1 MKAFHNLTGILF
13 ICLGSHLSQAQANAS
28 PSQDPSLSEFELKA
42 GLTLEAIAAAPLT
55 ASPCALAWDDQGRL
69 LVVENRGYPVG
80 SDDGTPKGMIAMLE
94 DLNAD
99 GQMDTRTVFARN
111 LTFPNGIIPWKGGF
125 FITCAPDIIYLKD
138 TNGDNIA
145 DLRQVVLT
153 GFATDRSTQ
162 LRVSHPTLGPDGWI
176 YITSGLSSRAAIRSP
191 LHPDRE
197 AVRIGTDARFN
208 PTNYRIEA
216 IDGRGQFGHSFN
228 DIGDRFHCMNRIHV
242 QHTVLSSSDLERH
255 PNLPFSQTVQ
265 NVPEAMFD
273 DLLSSKNVAART
285 YPISENLTTADSH
298 AGSFSAA
305 CGIHIYRGNELPSD
319 IYGDAFVCD
328 PTGNLVRRD
337 RLTPTGPTYSSH
349 IATEGREF
357 LASRNNHFRPVFL
370 GTGPDGALYVCDMNR
385 PTIEHP
391 DYLPVE
397 IRKRTDFEQ
406 GKHQGFIWRI
416 GSEKSDQ
423 ASPLQNNDLSQQSP
437 EKLIELLGHA
447 NSWQRETAFRLLIEK
462 SPDNVCSTLAT
473 KLSESVP
480 KGPRQRTISKE
491 FGQQIGILNQLNA
504 LLALSDWHQS
514 GPKASET
521 TNTSLV
527 LDVLRRCIEAES
539 PALRVKAWRNLKQI
553 PNYWIDPETAIHW
566 AKDPN
571 PKVRFEFAITA
582 GNTMSPL
589 LFPAFRHLAIVDGTN
604 TWSRAA
610 ILSGLHQYDQ
620 PFSNYLQ
627 QNTPEEIP
635 VQFWHDLGRTL
646 SSSATA
652 TKALVQGDL
661 DPNRAWHIALLG
673 GILSNNRA
681 IRTTPSIRSHCRGI
695 PGTLLDSML
704 HNLDTHQILK
714 ASAIQI
720 LGASNSSEN
729 DQRLVQYLMADTIDP
744 EIKEATLKTL
754 FEGKNQILDSILRQ
768 QKEIERLPTSVQL
781 RLISLCMG
789 NAYWLEKL
797 LTHIADGNLSPALL
811 KPYERDR
818 ARRHRDAKI
827 RKLANQAL
835 GAEDTGDRIEAFENS
850 KRALALSGSAAEGRE
865 LFLQQCASCHRL
877 DQAGANVGPDL
888 FGIRNQPKES
898 ILLHII
904 RPNYEI
910 QPDFMT
916 CEIETSDGE
925 LYSGIKTA
933 TNQNAVTLM
942 LPQGIEETIPR
953 TRIHRI
959 KVKPISLRPEG
970 FEAIFTPQELANLL
984 AYLRGED
991 FRPSSNSEP
1000 ISER

>member
-1 MKAFHNLTGILF
+1 
-13 ICLGSHLSQAQANAS
+13 
-28 PSQDPSLSEFELKA
+28 
-42 GLTLEAIAAAPLT
+42 
-55 ASPCALAWDDQGRL
+55 
-69 LVVENRGYPVG
+69 
-80 SDDGTPKGMIAMLE
+80 
-94 DLNAD
+94 
-99 GQMDTRTVFARN
+99 
-111 LTFPNGIIPWKGGF
+111 
-125 FITCAPDIIYLKD
+125 
-138 TNGDNIA
+138 
-145 DLRQVVLT
+145 
-153 GFATDRSTQ
+153 
-162 LRVSHPTLGPDGWI
+162 
-176 YITSGLSSRAAIRSP
+176 
-191 LHPDRE
+191 
-197 AVRIGTDARFN
+197 
-208 PTNYRIEA
+208 
-216 IDGRGQFGHSFN
+216 
-228 DIGDRFHCMNRIHV
+228 
-242 QHTVLSSSDLERH
+242 
-255 PNLPFSQTVQ
+255 
-265 NVPEAMFD
+265 
-273 DLLSSKNVAART
+273 
-285 YPISENLTTADSH
+285 
-298 AGSFSAA
+298 
-305 CGIHIYRGNELPSD
+305 
-319 IYGDAFVCD
+319 
-328 PTGNLVRRD
+328 
-337 RLTPTGPTYSSH
+337 
-349 IATEGREF
+349 
-357 LASRNNHFRPVFL
+357 
-370 GTGPDGALYVCDMNR
+370 
-385 PTIEHP
+385 
-391 DYLPVE
+391 
-397 IRKRTDFEQ
+397 
-406 GKHQGFIWRI
+406 
-416 GSEKSDQ
+416 
-423 ASPLQNNDLSQQSP
+423 
-437 EKLIELLGHA
+437 
-447 NSWQRETAFRLLIEK
+447 
-462 SPDNVCSTLAT
+462 
-473 KLSESVP
+473 
-480 KGPRQRTISKE
+480 
-491 FGQQIGILNQLNA
+491 
-504 LLALSDWHQS
+504 
-514 GPKASET
+514 
-521 TNTSLV
+521 
-527 LDVLRRCIEAES
+527 
-539 PALRVKAWRNLKQI
+539 
-553 PNYWIDPETAIHW
+553 
-566 AKDPN
+566 
-571 PKVRFEFAITA
+571 
-582 GNTMSPL
+582 
-589 LFPAFRHLAIVDGTN
+589 
-604 TWSRAA
+604 
-610 ILSGLHQYDQ
+610 
-620 PFSNYLQ
+620 
-627 QNTPEEIP
+627 
-635 VQFWHDLGRTL
+635 
-646 SSSATA
+646 
-652 TKALVQGDL
+652 
-661 DPNRAWHIALLG
+661 
-673 GILSNNRA
+673 
-681 IRTTPSIRSHCRGI
+681 
-695 PGTLLDSML
+695 ML

-959 KVKPISLRPEG
+959 KVKPISLMPEG